1 MEEKNRICICLA
13 TDANYFPY
21 CWNTIGSIMSQAGD
35 ERYEFIVL
43 ETGLTDECMHT
54 AKIKL
59 LKWSNASIRFLDTTP
74 FSEDLP
80 KDVRAYYSVVTYYR
94 ALLFS
99 DLFAEYEKILYLDS
113 DVTVRKNISSLFRID
128 ITEYA
133 GAVVKDYTMDAKMLF
148 GIPIDYQGKR
158 YTAQSY
164 ISDILK
170 LSDFDS
176 YFNAGVI
183 LFNLKKCRELWKYE
197 EILHVLGEQNY
208 YLQDQDALNILMENH
223 LLYLSTEWNYQN
235 VYEFLK
241 EETSK
246 EGKQLWKRVK
256 NTDPGIIH
264 FVSSVKPWN
273 SDVCVLKE
281 YYREF
286 EF

>member
-1 MEEKNRICICLA
+1 MKETNTICICLA

-21 CWNTIGSIMSQAGD
+21 CWNTIGSIMSQAED
-35 ERYEFIVL
+35 ECYEFIVL
-43 ETGLTDECMHT
+43 ETGLTEECMHT

-59 LKWSNASIRFLDTTP
+59 LKWSNASIQFLDTTP
-74 FSEDLP
+74 FSEGLP

-99 DLFAEYEKILYLDS
+99 ELFAEYEKILYLDS
-113 DVTVRKNISSLFRID
+113 DITVRENIASLYRID

-197 EILHVLGEQNY
+197 EVLHVLGERNY

-223 LLYLSTEWNYQN
+223 LLYLNTEWNYQN

-246 EGKQLWKRVK
+246 EGKQLWKQVK

-273 SDVCVLKE
+273 SDVCALKE